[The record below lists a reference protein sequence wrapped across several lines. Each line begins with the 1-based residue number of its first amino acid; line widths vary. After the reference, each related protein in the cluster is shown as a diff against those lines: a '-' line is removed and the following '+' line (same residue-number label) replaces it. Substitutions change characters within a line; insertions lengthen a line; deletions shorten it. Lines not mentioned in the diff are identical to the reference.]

1 MEQYNSGLKL
11 AELDLKLRGPGE
23 LYGTAQH
30 GLPDLK
36 VADYG
41 DLELIEKSRNCARN
55 LLPRLGEYPLL
66 RSLLKEDKIALIQP
80 N

>member
-41 DLELIEKSRNCARN
+41 DLELIKKSRNCAQD